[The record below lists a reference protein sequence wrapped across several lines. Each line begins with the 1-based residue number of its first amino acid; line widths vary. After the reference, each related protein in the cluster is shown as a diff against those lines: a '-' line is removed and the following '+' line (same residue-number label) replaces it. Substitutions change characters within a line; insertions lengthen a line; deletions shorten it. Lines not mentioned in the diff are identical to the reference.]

1 MPLAHAAVARNI
13 NIVVVV
19 KNFSDGT
26 VIEIDRGRFDDWC
39 IYITGTCNRHA
50 PKDVAYFTV
59 VRGFGKRYG
68 VDKVYAD
75 FISIYDK
82 TSKSLDR
89 SVLDH
94 IETLSKDYGE
104 YSNKFA
110 IVFTIIYLGIHQ
122 VLYDRYSPAAAAS
135 FSRGLPWTRID
146 NKCKLRGF

>member
-1 MPLAHAAVARNI
+1 M
-13 NIVVVV
+13 VV

-26 VIEIDRGRFDDWC
+26 VVEIDRGRFDDWC
-39 IYITGTCNRHA
+39 IYIAGTCNRHA

-110 IVFTIIYLGIHQ
+110 IVFTIIYLGMVAEENKLGTKLGKRIKRLGIHQ

-135 FSRGLPWTRID
+135 FSRVGLTM
-146 NKCKLRGF
+146 NVN

>member
-68 VDKVYAD
+68 VDK
-75 FISIYDK
+75 
-82 TSKSLDR
+82 
-89 SVLDH
+89 
-94 IETLSKDYGE
+94 E
-104 YSNKFA
+104 NKLGTKLGKR
-110 IVFTIIYLGIHQ
+110 IKRLGIHQ

-146 NKCKLRGF
+146 NECKLRGF

>member
-75 FISIYDK
+75 FISVYDK

-104 YSNKFA
+104 FKQICYS
-110 IVFTIIYLGIHQ
+110 
-122 VLYDRYSPAAAAS
+122 LYYNIFRYGC
-135 FSRGLPWTRID
+135 RREQIGYKIREE
-146 NKCKLRGF
+146 N

>member
-1 MPLAHAAVARNI
+1 M
-13 NIVVVV
+13 VV

-26 VIEIDRGRFDDWC
+26 VVEIDRGRFDDWC
-39 IYITGTCNRHA
+39 IYIAGTCNRHA

-104 YSNKFA
+104 YSNKLGTKLGKR
-110 IVFTIIYLGIHQ
+110 IKRLGIHQ

-146 NKCKLRGF
+146 NECKLRGF

>member
-26 VIEIDRGRFDDWC
+26 VVEIDRGRFDDWC

-75 FISIYDK
+75 FISVYDK

-104 YSNKFA
+104 FKQICYS
-110 IVFTIIYLGIHQ
+110 
-122 VLYDRYSPAAAAS
+122 LYYNIFRYGC
-135 FSRGLPWTRID
+135 RREQIGYKIREE
-146 NKCKLRGF
+146 N

>member
-75 FISIYDK
+75 FISVYDK
-82 TSKSLDR
+82 TSQIIRPVSSRPYRNSVERLWRIFKQICYSLYYNIFR
-89 SVLDH
+89 
-94 IETLSKDYGE
+94 YGCRRE
-104 YSNKFA
+104 QIGYKIREEN
-110 IVFTIIYLGIHQ
+110 
-122 VLYDRYSPAAAAS
+122 
-135 FSRGLPWTRID
+135 
-146 NKCKLRGF
+146 